1 MIPDNSEQIYF
12 FDKKKVDKK
21 KLVCYNY
28 PVLGTMISK
37 DNKVQY
43 FKKSIGTYL

>member
-1 MIPDNSEQIYF
+1 MIPDNSEQKYYF
-12 FDKKKVDKK
+12 DKK

-28 PVLGTMISK
+28 PVLETMISK